1 MLKPTVTGHP
11 MDMAGIQAQTR
22 KAAKIFQSETMA
34 RRGVLA
40 VALLAVAATVALRSA
55 TAFLPV
61 SKPLLRGGAA
71 GALATSAAAVGALPA
86 LAEEEGGLLNFG
98 KVELGGGFALN
109 LNIPDIN
116 LVNISILVAGLFY
129 FLGPLLSESM
139 ASREKEIQSDIDDAI
154 AKYNEAS
161 TRLAEAKKAKE
172 QADAVVKEI
181 NESIAK
187 DVKEFQATLD
197 AQAKKS
203 MEAQDKAM
211 DSSLKDMESRSA
223 SNLEKYI
230 DSAAVK
236 RGLVELQ
243 NLSSSQKT
251 KFMDAAINSL

>member
-1 MLKPTVTGHP
+1 
-11 MDMAGIQAQTR
+11 
-22 KAAKIFQSETMA
+22 MA
-34 RRGVLA
+34 RRVLSFAVLA
-40 VALLAVAATVALRSA
+40 VLVLALRWSA
-55 TAFLPV
+55 TAFLPTG
-61 SKPLLRGGAA
+61 KPLLRGGAA
-71 GALATSAAAVGALPA
+71 GALATTAAAAGAMPA

-181 NESIAK
+181 NDSISK
-187 DVKEFQATLD
+187 DIKEFQDTLN
-197 AQAKKS
+197 AQATKS
-203 MEAQDKAM
+203 QQVQDKAM
-211 DSSLKDMESRSA
+211 ESSLKDMESRSA
-223 SNLEKYI
+223 SSLEKYI
-230 DSAAVK
+230 DSAAVR

-243 NLSSSQKT
+243 KLSPSQKT
-251 KFMDAAINSL
+251 QFMNAAINSL

>member
-1 MLKPTVTGHP
+1 
-11 MDMAGIQAQTR
+11 
-22 KAAKIFQSETMA
+22 MA
-34 RRGVLA
+34 RRVLSFAVLA
-40 VALLAVAATVALRSA
+40 VLVLALRWSA
-55 TAFLPV
+55 TAFLPTG
-61 SKPLLRGGAA
+61 KPLLRGGAA
-71 GALATSAAAVGALPA
+71 GALATTAAAAGAMPA

-181 NESIAK
+181 NDSISK
-187 DVKEFQATLD
+187 DIKEFQDTLN
-197 AQAKKS
+197 AQATKS
-203 MEAQDKAM
+203 QEVQDKAM
-211 DSSLKDMESRSA
+211 ESSLKDMESRSA
-223 SNLEKYI
+223 SSLEKYI
-230 DSAAVK
+230 DSAAVR

-243 NLSSSQKT
+243 KLSPSQKT
-251 KFMDAAINSL
+251 QFMNAAINSL

>member
-1 MLKPTVTGHP
+1 
-11 MDMAGIQAQTR
+11 
-22 KAAKIFQSETMA
+22 MA
-34 RRGVLA
+34 RRVLSFAVLA
-40 VALLAVAATVALRSA
+40 VLVIALRWSA
-55 TAFLPV
+55 TAFLPAG
-61 SKPLLRGGAA
+61 KPLLRGGAT
-71 GALATSAAAVGALPA
+71 GALATTAAAAGAMPA

-181 NESIAK
+181 NDSIAK
-187 DVKEFQATLD
+187 DIKEFQDTLN
-197 AQAKKS
+197 AQATKS
-203 MEAQDKAM
+203 QEAQDKALE
-211 DSSLKDMESRSA
+211 SSLKDMESRSA
-223 SNLEKYI
+223 ANLEKYV
-230 DSAAVK
+230 DAAAVR
-236 RGLVELQ
+236 RGLIDLQ
-243 NLSSSQKT
+243 NLSQRQKT
-251 KFMDAAINSL
+251 QFMDAAINSL

>member
-1 MLKPTVTGHP
+1 
-11 MDMAGIQAQTR
+11 
-22 KAAKIFQSETMA
+22 MA
-34 RRGVLA
+34 RRVLSFAVLA
-40 VALLAVAATVALRSA
+40 VLVLALRWSA
-55 TAFLPV
+55 TAFLPTG
-61 SKPLLRGGAA
+61 KPLLRGGAA
-71 GALATSAAAVGALPA
+71 GALATTAAAAGAMPA

-181 NESIAK
+181 NDSIAK
-187 DVKEFQATLD
+187 DIKEFQSTLN
-197 AQAKKS
+197 AR
-203 MEAQDKAM
+203 
-211 DSSLKDMESRSA
+211 SLE
-223 SNLEKYI
+223 
-230 DSAAVK
+230 
-236 RGLVELQ
+236 
-243 NLSSSQKT
+243 
-251 KFMDAAINSL
+251 